1 MNAEVQALLDL
12 QGDDTIIRGL
22 ENKAA
27 ALEPKLADL
36 DKRREVA
43 AAALARAQAA
53 VETEEKRQRDLQA
66 RVAQHKQIQERN
78 LAQLD
83 AVKKMKEATAAMAQ
97 VESARR
103 MIAEDESEINT
114 ISRRIS
120 EVQNS
125 VKAAESALL
134 EVEAEQETARSEI
147 VGEREKI
154 EAELSAVKKVRS
166 TKSKNV
172 SSPLL
177 SKYDRIRTR
186 RVNALYPLN
195 GQACGHCDTSI
206 PLQRR
211 NVMSGDG
218 AIEVCEACGVLLYRA
233 DDRS

>member
-1 MNAEVQALLDL
+1 MNADVQALLDL
-12 QGDDTIIRGL
+12 QSDDSVIREL

-36 DKRREVA
+36 DRRRESA
-43 AAALARAQAA
+43 ATALARAKGA
-53 VETEEKRQRDLQA
+53 VEAEEKRQRELQG

-103 MIAEDESEINT
+103 MIAEDESEITT
-114 ISRRIS
+114 ISRRIT
-120 EVQNS
+120 ELQGN
-125 VKAAESALL
+125 VKSAESALAD
-134 EVEAEQETARSEI
+134 VEAEQETARSEI

-154 EAELSAVKKVRS
+154 DAELKEARGVRS
-166 TKSKNV
+166 TKSAKVNKT
-172 SSPLL
+172 LL

-186 RVNALYPLN
+186 RPNALYPLN
-195 GQACGHCDTSI
+195 GQACGNCDTSI

-211 NVMSGDG
+211 NVMAGDG
-218 AIEVCEACGVLLYRA
+218 AIEVCEACGVLLYR
-233 DDRS
+233 

>member
-1 MNAEVQALLDL
+1 MNADVQALLDL
-12 QGDDTIIRGL
+12 QGDDSVIREL

-36 DKRREVA
+36 DRRREVA
-43 AAALARAQAA
+43 ATALARATAA
-53 VETEEKRQRDLQA
+53 VESEEKRQRELQA

-103 MIAEDESEINT
+103 MIAEDESEITT
-114 ISRRIS
+114 ISRRIT
-120 EVQNS
+120 ELQNN
-125 VKAAESALL
+125 VKSAETALAG
-134 EVEAEQETARSEI
+134 VEAEQETARSEI

-154 EAELSAVKKVRS
+154 DAELAAARGVRT

-172 SSPLL
+172 DKTLL

-186 RVNALYPLN
+186 RPNALYPLN
-195 GQACGHCDTSI
+195 GQACGNCDTSI

-211 NVMSGDG
+211 NVMAGDG
-218 AIEVCEACGVLLYRA
+218 AIEVCEACGVLLYR
-233 DDRS
+233 

>member
-12 QGDDTIIRGL
+12 QGDDSVIREL

-36 DKRREVA
+36 DRRREVA
-43 AAALARAQAA
+43 AAALTRAKGA
-53 VETEEKRQRDLQA
+53 VESEEKRQRELQA

-103 MIAEDESEINT
+103 MIAEDESEITT
-114 ISRRIS
+114 ISRRVT
-120 EVQNS
+120 EMQNS
-125 VKAAESALL
+125 VATAEKALAD
-134 EVEAEQETARSEI
+134 VEAEQATARSEI

-154 EAELSAVKKVRS
+154 DVELSAARGVRA
-166 TKSKNV
+166 TKSNKV
-172 SSPLL
+172 DKSLL

-186 RVNALYPLN
+186 RPNALYPLN
-195 GQACGHCDTSI
+195 GQACGNCDTSI

-211 NVMSGDG
+211 NVMAGDG
-218 AIEVCEACGVLLYRA
+218 AIEVCEACGVLLYR
-233 DDRS
+233 

>member
-12 QGDDTIIRGL
+12 QADDSIIREL

-36 DKRREVA
+36 DRRREA
-43 AAALARAQAA
+43 ASAALTRARSA
-53 VETEEKRQRDLQA
+53 VESEEKRQRELQA

-103 MIAEDESEINT
+103 MIAEDESEITT
-114 ISRRIS
+114 ISRRIT
-120 EVQNS
+120 ELQNN
-125 VKAAESALL
+125 VKAAETALA
-134 EVEAEQETARSEI
+134 EVEAEQATARSEI

-154 EAELSAVKKVRS
+154 EAELKEARGIRA
-166 TKSKNV
+166 TKSQKVNK
-172 SSPLL
+172 SLL

-186 RVNALYPLN
+186 RPNALYPLN
-195 GQACGHCDTSI
+195 GQACGNCDTSI

-211 NVMSGDG
+211 NVMAGDG
-218 AIEVCEACGVLLYRA
+218 AIEVCEACGVLLYR
-233 DDRS
+233 

>member
-1 MNAEVQALLDL
+1 MNAEVQALLDV
-12 QGDDTIIRGL
+12 QADDTIIRGL
-22 ENKAA
+22 ESKAA

-43 AAALARAQAA
+43 AAALARARGA
-53 VETEEKRQRDLQA
+53 VESEEKRQRELQA

-103 MIAEDESEINT
+103 MIAEDESELNT
-114 ISRRIS
+114 ITRRIS
-120 EVQNS
+120 EVQTN
-125 VKAAESALL
+125 VTAAELALA
-134 EVEAEQETARSEI
+134 EVEAEQETARSQI
-147 VGEREKI
+147 VGEREKL
-154 EAELSAVKKVRS
+154 EAELSEARAIRS
-166 TKSKNV
+166 TKSSNV
-172 SSPLL
+172 SRSLL

-233 DDRS
+233 DNS

>member
-12 QGDDTIIRGL
+12 QGDDSVIREL

-36 DKRREVA
+36 DRRREVA
-43 AAALARAQAA
+43 AAALTRARAA
-53 VETEEKRQRDLQA
+53 VESEEKRQRELQA

-103 MIAEDESEINT
+103 MIAEDESEITT
-114 ISRRIS
+114 ISRRITELQANVKTAEAALTDV
-120 EVQNS
+120 EV
-125 VKAAESALL
+125 
-134 EVEAEQETARSEI
+134 EQETARSEI

-154 EAELSAVKKVRS
+154 DAELKGARGIRN
-166 TKSKNV
+166 TKSQNV
-172 SSPLL
+172 NKSLL

-186 RVNALYPLN
+186 RPNALYPLN
-195 GQACGHCDTSI
+195 GQACGNCDTSI

-211 NVMSGDG
+211 NVMAGDG
-218 AIEVCEACGVLLYRA
+218 AIEVCEACGVLLYR
-233 DDRS
+233 

>member
-1 MNAEVQALLDL
+1 MNADVQALLDL
-12 QGDDTIIRGL
+12 QGDDSVIREL

-27 ALEPKLADL
+27 ALEPRLADL
-36 DKRREVA
+36 DRRREVA
-43 AAALARAQAA
+43 SAALTRAKNA
-53 VETEEKRQRDLQA
+53 VESEEKRQRELQA

-103 MIAEDESEINT
+103 MIAEDESEITT

-120 EVQNS
+120 ELENS
-125 VKAAESALL
+125 VKSAEAALAD
-134 EVEAEQETARSEI
+134 VEAEQATARSEI

-154 EAELSAVKKVRS
+154 DEELGAAQGIRSKKAEKVN
-166 TKSKNV
+166 KA
-172 SSPLL
+172 LL

-186 RVNALYPLN
+186 RPNALYPLN
-195 GQACGHCDTSI
+195 GQACGNCDTSI

-211 NVMSGDG
+211 NVMAGDG
-218 AIEVCEACGVLLYRA
+218 AIEVCEACGVLLYR
-233 DDRS
+233 

>member
-12 QGDDTIIRGL
+12 QADDSVIREL

-36 DKRREVA
+36 DRRREGA
-43 AAALARAQAA
+43 ATALTRAKSA
-53 VETEEKRQRDLQA
+53 VESEEKRHRELQA
-66 RVAQHKQIQERN
+66 RVTQHKQIQERN

-103 MIAEDESEINT
+103 MIAEDESEITT
-114 ISRRIS
+114 IARRIA
-120 EVQNS
+120 ELQNN
-125 VKAAESALL
+125 VKSAESALAD
-134 EVEAEQETARSEI
+134 VEAEQEAARSEI

-154 EAELSAVKKVRS
+154 DAELASARGIRT
-166 TKSKNV
+166 TKSRNV
-172 SSPLL
+172 DKTLL

-186 RVNALYPLN
+186 RPNALYPLN
-195 GQACGHCDTSI
+195 GQACGNCDTSI

-211 NVMSGDG
+211 NVMAGDG
-218 AIEVCEACGVLLYRA
+218 AIEVCEACGVLLYR
-233 DDRS
+233 

>member
-12 QGDDTIIRGL
+12 QGDDSVIREL

-36 DKRREVA
+36 DRRREIA
-43 AAALARAQAA
+43 ATALARAKGA
-53 VETEEKRQRDLQA
+53 VESEEKRQRELQA

-103 MIAEDESEINT
+103 MIAEDESEITT
-114 ISRRIS
+114 ISRRIT
-120 EVQNS
+120 ELQNN
-125 VKAAESALL
+125 VKAAESSLAD
-134 EVEAEQETARSEI
+134 VEAEQATARSEI

-154 EAELSAVKKVRS
+154 DAELAAARSVRATKAQKVD
-166 TKSKNV
+166 KN
-172 SSPLL
+172 LL

-186 RVNALYPLN
+186 RPHALYPLN
-195 GQACGHCDTSI
+195 GQACGNCDTSI

-211 NVMSGDG
+211 NVMAGDG
-218 AIEVCEACGVLLYRA
+218 AIEVCEACGVLLYR
-233 DDRS
+233 

>member
-1 MNAEVQALLDL
+1 MNADVQALLDL
-12 QGDDTIIRGL
+12 QGDDSVIREL

-36 DKRREVA
+36 DRRREIA
-43 AAALARAQAA
+43 ATALARARGA
-53 VETEEKRQRDLQA
+53 VESEEKRQRELQA

-103 MIAEDESEINT
+103 MIAEDESEITT

-120 EVQNS
+120 ELQNN
-125 VKAAESALL
+125 VKSAETALA
-134 EVEAEQETARSEI
+134 EVEAEQATARSEI

-154 EAELSAVKKVRS
+154 DGELKEARGIRAKKSQNVN
-166 TKSKNV
+166 KS
-172 SSPLL
+172 LL

-186 RVNALYPLN
+186 RPNALYPLN
-195 GQACGHCDTSI
+195 GQACGNCDTSI

-211 NVMSGDG
+211 NVMAGDG
-218 AIEVCEACGVLLYRA
+218 AIEVCEACGVLLYR
-233 DDRS
+233 

>member
-12 QGDDTIIRGL
+12 QADDSIIREL

-36 DKRREVA
+36 DRRREVA
-43 AAALARAQAA
+43 SAALTRARSA
-53 VETEEKRQRDLQA
+53 VESEEKRQRELQA

-103 MIAEDESEINT
+103 MIAEDESEITT
-114 ISRRIS
+114 ISRRIT
-120 EVQNS
+120 ELQNN
-125 VKAAESALL
+125 VKTAETALS
-134 EVEAEQETARSEI
+134 EVEAEQATARSEI

-154 EAELSAVKKVRS
+154 EAELKDARGIRA
-166 TKSKNV
+166 TKSQKVNK
-172 SSPLL
+172 SLL

-186 RVNALYPLN
+186 RPNALYPLN
-195 GQACGHCDTSI
+195 GQACGNCDTSI

-211 NVMSGDG
+211 NVMAGDG
-218 AIEVCEACGVLLYRA
+218 AIEVCEACGVLLYR
-233 DDRS
+233 